1 MTTIVAIQG
10 DNYSVVCSDSR
21 IATIDQDGYVSQI
34 TTLREGTGKMAANGK
49 YLLGAAGDMRAIN
62 LLHHVYQ
69 PPAIPPG
76 TTGKKLDQF
85 FTAKVIPSIRECFE
99 QHGYAL
105 PDTNEKKHIAEQDS
119 IILVSVLGTIYV
131 IEGDYSWT
139 SDAQNFYA
147 IGTGSAY
154 ALGALQVTRGKRK
167 LSVSQAKTLALKAI
181 NVAAKYDPHTG
192 SPFHT
197 FVQEAGK
204 PRKKRSK

>member
-10 DNYSVVCSDSR
+10 DNFAVVCSDSR
-21 IATIDQDGYVSQI
+21 IATIAEDGYVSQV
-34 TTLREGTGKMAANGK
+34 TTLREGNGKMAANGK

-99 QHGYAL
+99 QQGYAL
-105 PDTNEKKHIAEQDS
+105 PDTNEKKHIAEHDS
-119 IILVSVLGTIYV
+119 TVLVAVGGVIYV
-131 IEGDYSWT
+131 IDGDYSWT

-147 IGTGSAY
+147 IGTGSSY
-154 ALGALQVTRGKRK
+154 ALGALQVSRGKRK
-167 LSVSQAKTLALKAI
+167 LSVSQAKTLALKAM
-181 NVAAKYDPHTG
+181 NVAAKFDVHTG
-192 SPFHT
+192 APFHT
-197 FVQEAGK
+197 FVQESKKA
-204 PRKKRSK
+204 PKKRLK